1 MRLKSASINRREL
14 LRLGLGAFAG
24 GLVPGCRSRGRTRS
38 ELVPVR
44 VSWDQVQRTVVG
56 LRPFRRPGFRVE
68 RESFGGKELIHNY
81 GHGSRGLSLCW
92 GSSELAVEQVA
103 STAPQRCAVIGCGAM
118 GLTTARL
125 LQERGW
131 AVTIYAKDLPPN
143 TTSNVAGAVWTGAD
157 PDPSFSAEF
166 LEVHD
171 RVARQ
176 AFRHHESRIGQGYG
190 VRWINEY
197 TPATNENVE
206 EFEAD
211 PLLDLYRVKTLSKA
225 EHPFPWERVLKWRTL
240 LIETPIFLDRLV
252 QDVRAS
258 GGRIVTQEFK
268 DAASVLALDE
278 DVVFNCTGVGA
289 RALFGD
295 SELIPIKGQYTILK
309 PQPEVDYIT
318 LAIPRDDGI
327 LIGGIA
333 QFGEWSLEPDRD
345 AERRYMERARAFFE
359 AMELRRSE
367 GRARARQA

>member
-1 MRLKSASINRREL
+1 MRLESASINRREL

-24 GLVPGCRSRGRTRS
+24 GLVLGCRSRGLGRS

-56 LRPFRRPGFRVE
+56 LRPWRPPGFRVE

-81 GHGSRGLSLCW
+81 GHGSQGLSLCW

-143 TTSNVAGAVWTGAD
+143 TTSNVAGATFSVGAD
-157 PDPSFSAEF
+157 PAAFSAKF
-166 LEVHD
+166 LKVYD

-190 VRWINEY
+190 VRWIDRYEE
-197 TPATNENVE
+197 ATDENME
-206 EFEAD
+206 ELEDD
-211 PLLDLYRVKTLSKA
+211 PLVDHYRVETLGKA
-225 EHPFPWERVLKWRTL
+225 EHPFPWDRVLKWRVL
-240 LIETPIFLDRLV
+240 LIETPIFLDKLV
-252 QDVRAS
+252 QEVRVS
-258 GGRIVTQEFK
+258 DGRIVTQEFQ
-268 DAASVLALDE
+268 DAASVLALE
-278 DVVFNCTGVGA
+278 EHVVFNCTGVGA

-295 SELIPIKGQYTILK
+295 EELIPMKGQYTILK
-309 PQPEVDYIT
+309 PQPEVDYIAS
-318 LAIPRDDGI
+318 AIPREDGI
-327 LIGGIA
+327 LLGGIA

-345 AERRYMERARAFFE
+345 AERRYMERARVFFE
-359 AMELRRSE
+359 AME
-367 GRARARQA
+367 

>member
-1 MRLKSASINRREL
+1 MRLESAAINRREL

-24 GLVPGCRSRGRTRS
+24 GLVLGCRSPGLARS

-56 LRPFRRPGFRVE
+56 LRPFRQSGFRVE

-81 GHGSRGLSLCW
+81 GHGGQGLSLCW
-92 GSSELAVEQVA
+92 GSSELAVDQVA

-118 GLTTARL
+118 GLTTARF

-143 TTSNVAGAVWTGAD
+143 TTSNVAGAVWSAG
-157 PDPSFSAEF
+157 PDPTFSVKFAE
-166 LEVHD
+166 VYD

-190 VRWINEY
+190 VRWIDEY
-197 TPATNENVE
+197 AEATDESVE
-206 EFEAD
+206 ELEAD
-211 PLLDLYRVKTLSKA
+211 PLLGLYRVETLGKA

-252 QDVRAS
+252 QEVRAS
-258 GGRIVTQEFK
+258 GGRIVTQEFQ
-268 DAASVLALDE
+268 DAASVLALEE
-278 DVVFNCTGVGA
+278 DVIFNCTGIGA

-295 SELIPIKGQYTILK
+295 KELIPVKGQYTILK
-309 PQPEVDYIT
+309 PQAEVDYIT
-318 LAIPRDDGI
+318 LAIPREDGI

-359 AMELRRSE
+359 AME
-367 GRARARQA
+367 

>member
-1 MRLKSASINRREL
+1 MRLESASISRREL

-24 GLVPGCRSRGRTRS
+24 GLVLGCRARGLARS

-56 LRPFRRPGFRVE
+56 LRPFRRLGFRVE

-81 GHGSRGLSLCW
+81 GHGSQGLSLCW
-92 GSSELAVEQVA
+92 GSSEFAVDQVA

-131 AVTIYAKDLPPN
+131 SVTIYAKDLPPN
-143 TTSNVAGAVWTGAD
+143 TTSNVSAAVWSAG
-157 PDPSFSAEF
+157 PDPPYSAKF
-166 LEVHD
+166 LEVYD

-176 AFRHHESRIGQGYG
+176 AHRHHESRIGRGYG
-190 VRWINEY
+190 VRWIDEY
-197 TPATNENVE
+197 SEATDENVE
-206 EFEAD
+206 WELEAN
-211 PLLDLYRVKTLSKA
+211 PLGDLHRDVETLGKA
-225 EHPFPWERVLKWRTL
+225 EHPFPWERVLKWQTL

-252 QDVRAS
+252 QEVRAS
-258 GGRIVTQEFK
+258 GGRIVTQEFQ
-268 DAASVLALDE
+268 DAASVLALEE
-278 DVVFNCTGVGA
+278 DVVFNCTGIGA

-295 SELIPIKGQYTILK
+295 EELIPVKGQYTILK
-309 PQPEVDYIT
+309 PQPEVDYIAR
-318 LAIPRDDGI
+318 AIPREDGI

-359 AMELRRSE
+359 AME
-367 GRARARQA
+367 